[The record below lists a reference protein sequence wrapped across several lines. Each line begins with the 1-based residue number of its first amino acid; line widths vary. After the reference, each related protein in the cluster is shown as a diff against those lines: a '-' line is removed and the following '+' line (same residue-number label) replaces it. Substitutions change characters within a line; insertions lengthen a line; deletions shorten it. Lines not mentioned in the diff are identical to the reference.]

1 MTDTDIRI
9 YNPDELGAPLG
20 QYTHVTRVKASEFL
34 FIAGMLSA
42 DPEAILQA
50 GTNLSMVRLAAEAER
65 WLKKPVIAIN
75 AATYWFALR
84 DYGINDTKDG
94 YGRLMSD
101 FAELPDD
108 YAAVA
113 AE

>member
-1 MTDTDIRI
+1 MHGSFNSGGIT
-9 YNPDELGAPLG
+9 
-20 QYTHVTRVKASEFL
+20 
-34 FIAGMLSA
+34 SA
-42 DPEAILQA
+42 ATFDHWFNDVL

-65 WLKKPVIAIN
+65 WLNKPVIAIN

-84 DYGINDTKDG
+84 DYGINDTQDG
-94 YGRLMSD
+94 YGRLMAE